1 MEILA
6 LKNISF
12 AYPGGHSPAV
22 AGVSLRI
29 NAGEF
34 VVLCGESGC
43 GKTTLLRLL
52 KRELS
57 PHGKRSGEVLYCG
70 TPLSGL
76 SDREAASKIGFVMQN
91 PENQVVTDKVWH
103 ELAFGLE
110 SLGTPSPVIRR
121 RVGEMASFFGIHEW
135 FRRETA
141 SLSGGQKQ
149 LLNLASVLCM
159 QPDVLL
165 LDEPTS
171 QLDPIAAADFIAALR
186 KLNQDLGLTILLA
199 EHRLEDVFP
208 LADKAAVM
216 ERGRVILYD
225 TPEQV
230 ARSLQCLPGGHP
242 MLQGLPSAARIYNGL
257 NASGPCPLTVKEGR
271 GFLSRRYKNEITAL
285 PPAPKPPAGETA
297 VELKEAWFR
306 YERDLPD
313 ILRGA
318 SVSVRRG
325 ECFAVLGGNG
335 TGKTT
340 LLRVVSGQQRAY
352 RGQVMINGKKIKDY
366 KGAEL
371 YRKNLVLLPQNPQ
384 DVFLK
389 PTLEEDLEELR
400 RPMGCSAEE
409 WKKRVGETLTALG
422 ISHLL
427 RRHPY
432 DLSGGEQQKAALAK
446 ILMLE
451 PSIILLDEPT
461 KGLDPHARASFG
473 KILRELAARGVTLLL
488 VTHDVEF
495 AAVYADRCSLFFD
508 GELSAPAS
516 PSEFFAGN
524 SFYTTAANRISRHMY
539 ENAVTCEDV
548 IEICKRNGPNNA

>member
-6 LKNISF
+6 LKNMSF
-12 AYPGGHSPAV
+12 TYPGADSPALD
-22 AGVSLRI
+22 GVSLSVSP
-29 NAGEF
+29 GEF

-57 PHGKRSGEVLYCG
+57 PHGQKSGEIRYRGL
-70 TPLSGL
+70 PLEQL

-91 PENQVVTDKVWH
+91 PENQIVTDKVWH

-110 SLGTPSPVIRR
+110 SLGLPSPVIRR

-149 LLNLASVLCM
+149 ILNLASVMVM
-159 QPDVLL
+159 QPDILL

-171 QLDPIAAADFIAALR
+171 QLDPIAAADFIATLR
-186 KLNQDLGLTILLA
+186 KLNQELGLTILLA

-208 LADKAAVM
+208 LADRAAVM
-216 ERGRVILYD
+216 ERGRVILSD
-225 TPEQV
+225 TPGQA
-230 ARSLQCLPGGHP
+230 ARALRALPGGHP
-242 MLQGLPSAARIYNGL
+242 MLLGLPSAARIYNGL
-257 NASGPCPLTVKEGR
+257 GATGPCPLTVKEGR
-271 GFLSRRYKNEITAL
+271 GFLSRGYKNEITAL
-285 PPAPKPPAGETA
+285 PPRPEPPAGEAA
-297 VELKEAWFR
+297 VELREAWFR
-306 YERDLPD
+306 YERELPD
-313 ILRGA
+313 ILRG
-318 SVSVRRG
+318 VNLSVRRG
-325 ECFAVLGGNG
+325 ECFGILGGNG

-340 LLRVVSGQQRAY
+340 LLRVISGQQRAY
-352 RGQVMINGKKIKDY
+352 RGRVAINGKKIKDY
-366 KGAEL
+366 KGPEL

-389 PTLEEDLEELR
+389 PTVEEDLAELR
-400 RPMGCSAEE
+400 RPMGCSPEE
-409 WKKRVGETLTALG
+409 WKARVERTLSRLG
-422 ISHLL
+422 VAHLL

-451 PSIILLDEPT
+451 PKIILLDEPT
-461 KGLDPHARASFG
+461 KGLDAHAKASFG
-473 KILRELAARGVTLLL
+473 EILRSLAAQGITLLL

-495 AAVYADRCSLFFD
+495 AASYTDRCALFFD
-508 GELSAPAS
+508 GELTAPAV
-516 PSEFFAGN
+516 PAEFFAGN

-548 IEICKRNGPNNA
+548 IEICKRNGPNDA